1 MAYTLQALIGDE
13 FVIRTA
19 VPSDGV
25 VVRLPQ
31 GKAMVP
37 LSERMRQNHDI
48 PFLPLTDEGVAGVPE
63 SIAFVVESMARSG
76 KVAYVEAEFFGGT
89 GTQACVTWDVTG
101 QVSQPV
107 VDDSAINAALK
118 FLGVRKEHHQDEFDA
133 LGLGRCRATE
143 EWEQLPKHH
152 EEGI

>member
-13 FVIRTA
+13 VVIRTA

-37 LSERMRQNHDI
+37 LSERMRQSHDI
-48 PFLPLTDEGVAGVPE
+48 PFLPLTDEGVAAIPE
-63 SIAFVVESMARSG
+63 SIATVAEPIAVAG

-89 GTQACVTWDVTG
+89 GIQACVTWDMAAEA
-101 QVSQPV
+101 SQPLL
-107 VDDSAINAALK
+107 DASAINAALN
-118 FLGVRKEHHQDEFDA
+118 FLGVRKGDHHDEFDA
-133 LGLGRCRATE
+133 LGLGRYRDTDD
-143 EWEQLPKHH
+143 WERLAEPR
-152 EEGI
+152 

>member
-31 GKAMVP
+31 AKAMVP
-37 LSERMRQNHDI
+37 LSKRMRQDHDI
-48 PFLPLTDEGVAGVPE
+48 PCLPLTDEGVVVLPE
-63 SIAFVVESMARSG
+63 SIALVVESMAKSG

-101 QVSQPV
+101 QVSQPM
-107 VDDSAINAALK
+107 VDESAINAALK
-118 FLGVRKEHHQDEFDA
+118 FLGVRIEDHQDEFDA
-133 LGLGRCRATE
+133 LGLGRCRTTE
-143 EWEQLPKHH
+143 DWERLAETP
-152 EEGI
+152 